1 MPAPWLHLLT
11 RADSFNGAAA
21 ANLIAGHFEIPPER
35 LESFMKA
42 VSVCNKWLMQPSSIS
57 DKRGVVQ
64 WGWNIELYAPLS
76 NPVRTIIGFVFLPLI
91 LTDLLLHVSAPDP
104 APTVLRAQNRVAVT
118 SPHFRSRSDW
128 TSLLCCSH
136 TCYSKHI
143 KDLHSSSTTR
153 VAAKKA
159 DLLGFW
165 RELKLVNPLLTVV
178 RNLSH
183 VALVISLYLLGD
195 VTFSSDGREEYL
207 MMTARSLGVS
217 LSLIEAKDAVANTD
231 ISLMMA
237 PVLVAV
243 GHSPLLLLGS
253 TGYASTQF
261 TSRVPLLE
269 SWRALGNVHHVD
281 LTDPLGR
288 VDAILW
294 RLLFRLALREITE
307 LQLLHF
313 FYTDDFVRQTLDL
326 LDQNQPLP
334 ALGHGLSYAGDLRV
348 SAPDMIDLTEDNVDE
363 DVAIQLAPLVEK
375 KEKPAQQP
383 PRKKQKT
390 ESAAAVQDSDG
401 AGPSRNLRSRPAPSS
416 KPGSSGRSVE
426 VAPLARSTTRA
437 PATRSKS
444 SSNKKRPLK
453 KKSSAQVGDNEDES
467 SEDVPSPLSYADLRS
482 LAVIDGW
489 KLPVL
494 REVESMRQTADDPD
508 RVLDPTLVYD
518 LASDDFTVDIEYW
531 VFAPAPDDPSDPL
544 VATPHKYCYRP
555 FHETRSEA
563 EFLKKI
569 VNSQPFKTCR
579 DTKRDLPLHIHP
591 DARRFRQTGPA
602 VSDAGEPLLP
612 DVLPSGTESIVY
624 VVHEDTWKSLT
635 PQQHQEVLRV
645 RAVLVIH
652 RNPYLH
658 DGRIIKFDEDGLEAF
673 THLDRL
679 AFIQDLGA
687 RCDGKDMKLSIGR
700 PRDLLVCS
708 KARKASEQQESEIA
722 STSKEGVLDNNDRD
736 VEVEADEPPK
746 PRQSQRLNLL
756 GNTLQSSSLPL
767 PSGWIDLASHEYA
780 CTWLE
785 HLERVPSFV
794 FPWSETT
801 WNITANAHAV
811 SWIHNDVLFTVVE
824 MPSGEKLWYL
834 ARRRTDLPLDNFRG
848 IMRSRCAFDDFN
860 GWTDMTSVW
869 DFEQVHLSPYTT
881 LYMPATFPHAVISLT
896 DCIGAGRHG
905 VPISNLSHCVY
916 VTLHNTVCAKSTTN
930 ADHEPARRFLVRGR
944 SEADGISPLPSART
958 RVHLPDLSTNHG
970 VIDLLALRS
979 FVILVLALNG
989 SSYAYSVSRDP
1000 VDNDILPLETEEARE
1015 LSLAWKL
1022 AHNLVDYVSGAFT
1035 FTKTPVRASSSSPL
1049 DVRTPASFAE
1059 AADLSLVTMA
1069 VSMHKYISSTHKKSL
1084 PRGFN
1089 ADSFGQQAKR
1099 MLILFELHKDL
1110 SPVQRETQL
1119 FADLDTDYRGSE
1131 VSSSTE
1137 FIRFVADRTRSFIML
1152 QPWDSSTLPFS
1163 LIPAHSQN
1171 PAP

>member
-1 MPAPWLHLLT
+1 MASSSSSELLCSRLFSMPAPWLHLLT

-42 VSVCNKWLMQPSSIS
+42 VSV
-57 DKRGVVQ
+57 G
-64 WGWNIELYAPLS
+64 GWNIELYAPLS

-118 SPHFRSRSDW
+118 SQ
-128 TSLLCCSH
+128 
-136 TCYSKHI
+136 HI

-153 VAAKKA
+153 VAAKKKA

-183 VALVISLYLLGD
+183 VALVISPLPAWRCNLLERRKRGVLDD
-195 VTFSSDGREEYL
+195 VRFQ
-207 MMTARSLGVS
+207 TARSLGVS

-269 SWRALGNVHHVD
+269 
-281 LTDPLGR
+281 
-288 VDAILW
+288 
-294 RLLFRLALREITE
+294 
-307 LQLLHF
+307 
-313 FYTDDFVRQTLDL
+313 TLDL

-334 ALGHGLSYAGDLRV
+334 VLGHGLSYAGDLRV

-375 KEKPAQQP
+375 KGEAYTTAATPFQKPEITSCSILEIWFIGGV
-383 PRKKQKT
+383 RW
-390 ESAAAVQDSDG
+390 
-401 AGPSRNLRSRPAPSS
+401 N
-416 KPGSSGRSVE
+416 
-426 VAPLARSTTRA
+426 
-437 PATRSKS
+437 
-444 SSNKKRPLK
+444 SNKKRPLK

-555 FHETRSEA
+555 FHET
-563 EFLKKI
+563 
-569 VNSQPFKTCR
+569 
-579 DTKRDLPLHIHP
+579 
-591 DARRFRQTGPA
+591 TGPA

-635 PQQHQEVLRV
+635 PQQHKEVLRV

-673 THLDRL
+673 AHLGSSCLHSR
-679 AFIQDLGA
+679 
-687 RCDGKDMKLSIGR
+687 S
-700 PRDLLVCS
+700 S

-722 STSKEGVLDNNDRD
+722 SMSKEGVLDNNDRD

-930 ADHEPARRFLVRGR
+930 ADHEPARRFLVRMFIFVALAFMDFRNGAGGRGR

-1000 VDNDILPLETEEARE
+1000 VDNDVLPLETEEARE

-1059 AADLSLVTMA
+1059 AADLSLLTMA

-1119 FADLDTDYRGSE
+1119 FADPDTDYRGSE
-1131 VSSSTE
+1131 VSPSTE
-1137 FIRFVADRTRSFIML
+1137 FIRFVADHTRSFIML
-1152 QPWDSSTLPFS
+1152 QPWDSFTLPFS
-1163 LIPAHSQN
+1163 LIPAHS
-1171 PAP
+1171 